1 LSIAAMTSPAAAET
15 IVETSVE
22 TVEFS
27 ESGEDAQPPKS
38 AYLGVYGPFHVVEP
52 ETAELRG
59 VVDPST
65 PAQFRRMMADHP
77 RLRTI
82 RMIDCPGT
90 EDDDANLQLARM
102 VRRMGLATHVPAHG
116 SVRSGGVELFLAGV
130 KRTHEPGAEF
140 GVHSWEDE
148 NGRDA
153 FETPASDPVHARYV
167 RFYVDMGFDPQTA
180 RAFYAFTN
188 AAAPADG
195 LHIMTPQEIAHF
207 RFAN

>member
-1 LSIAAMTSPAAAET
+1 MATPAAAET
-15 IVETSVE
+15 TVETNFE
-22 TVEFS
+22 TVEFIDS
-27 ESGEDAQPPKS
+27 AEDGAPGKP
-38 AYLGVYGPFHVVEP
+38 APLGVYGPFHVVEP
-52 ETAELRG
+52 ATAEMRG
-59 VVDPST
+59 VVDLST
-65 PAQFRRMMADHP
+65 PALFKRMVADHP
-77 RLRTI
+77 QLRTI

-153 FETPASDPVHARYV
+153 LETPASDPVHARYV
-167 RFYVDMGFDPQTA
+167 RFYVDMGIDPQTA